1 MKGNGSCE
9 HFSLLI
15 NNLVIFFFCFLLS
28 KHLIKVAWHSQ
39 DIQRPNCLHE
49 KFNGFNYFVD
59 VCSIDISQKDK
70 YGAIKD
76 LTFSFF
82 L

>member
-15 NNLVIFFFCFLLS
+15 NNLVDFFLFFLS

-39 DIQRPNCLHE
+39 NIQRLNCLHE

-59 VCSIDISQKDK
+59 VCSIEISQKDK
-70 YGAIKD
+70 YVAIKD